1 MLIGIF
7 MSVSFFKKSLY
18 FSLKEITFLKVKK
31 RRGKGK
37 TNGSR
42 SGISTQIHAMKY
54 QIQPPRMSH

>member
-1 MLIGIF
+1 